1 MRKPRDYAAD
11 LKALNDKARQLQ
23 ERKVR
28 ELGQLVIA
36 TGADVLSIELLAGA
50 LIAAV
55 ANTDLVTQEEWRK
68 KGADVF
74 QYSRRKAGSDD
85 DGNIRGAAPNQGG
98 AASPGGSAGAP

>member
-36 TGADVLSIELLAGA
+36 TGADGLSIEHLAGA
-50 LIAAV
+50 LLAA
-55 ANTDLVTQEEWRK
+55 ATNSDIVTKEEWRQR
-68 KGADVF
+68 GAGF
-74 QYSRRKAGSDD
+74 FHGTRRKARNGTGRDA
-85 DGNIRGAAPNQGG
+85 RGAAPGDGG
-98 AASPGGSAGAP
+98 AASATGCASSQ